1 MNHQPVYD
9 VFLCH
14 NNRDKPKLRELN
26 ERLRHEFAL
35 NTFFDQS
42 ELVGGQVWAQ
52 HIELA
57 LASSRSCAICLG
69 PNGWGPFQLENE
81 ARPALERH
89 RTEAAFTVI
98 PVLLPGMQPEHM
110 MTLADFFQKTHWVDF
125 REDWD
130 DPVSVRK
137 LAAAVR
143 GEAAFPEG
151 KPELSPLRIR
161 FDAFRWELGRRRDS
175 SLLYRGSDLQQAISI
190 IAASPGSVPAETR
203 EFVAR
208 STLAERNRRWFVRVV
223 TAAVILT
230 ISILLFITDQR
241 RRGEQKA
248 REDAQSALA
257 REKVALE
264 KQDAA
269 LKSETIARKAAEDAQ
284 KGETEQRTRAEQQR
298 NVAVHQRNL
307 AYARFL
313 IAEGERLIRT
323 GQDRRA
329 SVFFVTALQM
339 ADSPEAR
346 GSLLSQTLKNP
357 HLAMAG
363 ISAAAGISAIAS
375 TSQGQVAI
383 ADLKGG
389 LSIDNLVPY
398 QGPASTYGA
407 SRLVATFATDGADRI
422 VSLEYSDDEHEL
434 LGLGIS
440 GRLYQWNLADAT
452 PKLDTSVP
460 LRNIRDAV
468 GIAEAVPQPPPFA
481 LSRQAVAVGSE
492 GEGAAVFEIGQAP
505 PRVTEAAKFSQSDC
519 FGLALALDN
528 KGDWLACYVQEN
540 GRISVR
546 VWGLRPKKLARV
558 IEIPSGFGAPS
569 SIAMSGDGR
578 FLALGYP
585 HDLFT
590 WQEWQDR
597 QKQPTTPQ
605 PHEIS
610 QFGARGSRPVSYLA
624 FSPDGTMVTSI
635 YDRQAYLWDVASG
648 VQLAALPNAAPAAAV
663 TRVLVGRDLKS
674 WLVGRGQGI
683 SVVDLNSASWAYWA
697 CIDSGGGSLTEE
709 EWTRLLPGLP
719 YRCTCTMAGQCTSS
733 SRKQ

>member
-1 MNHQPVYD
+1 MNLQPVYD

-14 NNRDKPKLRELN
+14 NNRDKAKLQELN

-42 ELVGGQVWAQ
+42 ELVGGQAWAQ
-52 HIELA
+52 HIEVA

-89 RTEAAFTVI
+89 RSDATFTVI

-110 MTLADFFQKTHWVDF
+110 LTLADFFQKTHWVDF

-161 FDAFRWELGRRRDS
+161 FDAFRWELGHRRDS
-175 SLLYRGSDLQQAISI
+175 SLLYRGSDLQQAIAI
-190 IAASPGSVPAETR
+190 IAANPGSIPAQTR

-208 STLAERNRRWFVRVV
+208 SAVAERRRRWFLRVV

-230 ISILLFITDQR
+230 ISILLFITEQR

-257 REKVALE
+257 AEKRALR

-269 LKSETIARKAAEDAQ
+269 LKRETIARKAAEDAR
-284 KGETEQRTRAEQQR
+284 KGESEQRTRAEEQR
-298 NVAVHQRNL
+298 NLAVHQRNL

-313 IAEGERLIRT
+313 IAEGERLIRS
-323 GQDRRA
+323 GQERRA
-329 SVFFVTALQM
+329 SVYFVTALQM

-357 HLAMAG
+357 HLAMARISAPGG
-363 ISAAAGISAIAS
+363 ISAMAS

-383 ADLKGG
+383 ADFKGG
-389 LSIDNLVPY
+389 LSLNNLTPY

-407 SRLVATFATDGADRI
+407 SRSVANFATDGEDRI

-440 GRLYQWNLADAT
+440 GRLYQWNLGEAT
-452 PKLDTSVP
+452 PKLDTSIR
-460 LRNIRDAV
+460 LRNIREAV
-468 GIAEAVPQPPPFA
+468 DLAEAVPEPLPFA
-481 LSRQAVAVGSE
+481 LSRRAVALGSQ
-492 GEGAAVFEIGQAP
+492 GEGVTVFQIGQAP
-505 PRVTEAAKFSQSDC
+505 PRVTEVARFSQSEC
-519 FGLALALDN
+519 FGLALAIDN
-528 KGDWLACYVQEN
+528 KGDWFACYVQEN
-540 GRISVR
+540 GRLLVR
-546 VWGLRPKKLARV
+546 VWGLYPKQLARV
-558 IEIPSGFGAPS
+558 IDIPNGFGLPS
-569 SIAMSGDGR
+569 SIAMSGNGR

-585 HDLFT
+585 HDLLT
-590 WQEWQDR
+590 WQDWQDR
-597 QKQPTTPQ
+597 NKQPTTPQ

-610 QFGARGSRPVSYLA
+610 QFGARGARTVSYVG
-624 FSPDGTMVTSI
+624 FSPDGTMVTTI
-635 YDRQAYLWDVASG
+635 YDNRAYLWDVASG
-648 VQLAALPNAAPAAAV
+648 VQLAALPKAPVASAV

-674 WLVGRGQGI
+674 WLIGRGQDV

-719 YRCTCTMAGQCTSS
+719 YRCTCTMAGQCTSPS
-733 SRKQ
+733 PKQ